1 MQNIEKNRALSWYQ
15 TMVTIRDFENI
26 IDDKN
31 RAGFLYGTTHLYNGQ
46 EAIAT
51 AICDLLSPDDL
62 ILSTHRNHG
71 HAIAKGTKT
80 YPMFAEIFGK
90 KNGNKWRTWWFHAHQ

>member
-1 MQNIEKNRALSWYQ
+1 MKKIVQ
-15 TMVTIRDFENI
+15 V
-26 IDDKN
+26 
-31 RAGFLYGTTHLYNGQ
+31 LYGTTHLYNGQ

-51 AICDLLSPDDL
+51 AICDLLSSEDM

-80 YPMFAEIFGK
+80 YLCLLRFLARKQEQTVVTGVY
-90 KNGNKWRTWWFHAHQ
+90 AH